1 MKKIIITTIT
11 FLIFI
16 TAFGQNGLKLGNLF
30 LLQKDKKAISVNSF
44 ENEKLNELK
53 TFPISEKSIY
63 TTDQKARVA
72 VLDTAK
78 NIISLFDIST
88 ENKSEFKIPFDLKPK
103 TILLNA
109 ENLLIGGEM
118 GKEMLVQYN
127 IQSQEWYQLQ
137 IPIEVM
143 FPGKAIEDLVV
154 NDSLLIAIDNIVMPK
169 YVLFYK
175 LNSLGKLDY
184 SHFKELKSNGCYEEI
199 CFGRISNEFLVLK
212 SKTASQGGG
221 TNHITIIKNFD
232 FENCFS
238 ISTNMFDKNFH
249 DFHDFVIRS
258 EKLIIFS
265 KEKGLG
271 VFKIKETNFD
281 KGANKIYFN
290 KRIDV
295 SNIIYKKDAKQNI
308 IKLTIVPNAD
318 RIILTLED
326 KKGNLKHEIIEI

>member
-1 MKKIIITTIT
+1 MKKIIITSIT

-16 TAFGQNGLKLGNLF
+16 SAFAQNGLKLGNLF

-88 ENKSEFKIPFDLKPK
+88 ENKSELKIPFDLKPK

-109 ENLLIGGEM
+109 ENLFIGGEM

-127 IQSQEWYQLQ
+127 FQSKEWYKLQ

-143 FPGKAIEDLVV
+143 FPGKAIDDLIV

-175 LNSLGKLDY
+175 LNSMGKLDY
-184 SHFKELKSNGCYEEI
+184 SHFKELKSNSSYESI
-199 CFGRISNEFLVLK
+199 HLARITTNYLGLYSTTMNW
-212 SKTASQGGG
+212 G
-221 TNHITIIKNFD
+221 TVREHITIYSDLELLKSFAITTVYKNKGSFND
-232 FENCFS
+232 F
-238 ISTNMFDKNFH
+238 
-249 DFHDFVIRS
+249 
-258 EKLIIFS
+258 LILGDRLYIANSFN
-265 KEKGLG
+265 GLG
-271 VFKIKETNFD
+271 VLYIKNSYFTKSKYEHDIFNAEIEESLVNYEKIKNGE
-281 KGANKIYFN
+281 
-290 KRIDV
+290 
-295 SNIIYKKDAKQNI
+295 I
-308 IKLTIVPNAD
+308 IKLTKIPNEQK
-318 RIILTLED
+318 IILTIKNTNGKIRNEVRY
-326 KKGNLKHEIIEI
+326 IE